1 MINKINLRYLC
12 VKILLEIDEFNFSE
26 VILDKYINNYK
37 LNQKDAAFL
46 TYLTYSVLENLLTI
60 DYNIKIYCDKNFDK
74 FSSDVKNIIRIGVA
88 GIFYMDSIN
97 DATCVNES
105 VKLCSKFKKT
115 SAKSLVN
122 AVLRK
127 ISKNKLLL
135 PNENDKIKYLSIKHS
150 ISEDIINLLF
160 SYYDDACEIIKY
172 LDRSFVCS
180 IRVNTLKTT
189 QLKLCN
195 ILKNDNIEVTMN
207 EDLENNLF
215 ISKFGNLKNNDSFKK
230 GLFFVQDTSSQLI
243 TKLISPKENDI
254 IIDACS
260 SPGGKS
266 FSLSMLTNDK
276 STIYSFDKSESK
288 KEKIDEG
295 IKRLGIRNIK
305 TFVKDSSKSFN
316 EIEMADIVLCDVP
329 CSSIGVISKKP
340 EIRYKTIEEVN
351 GLFDLQLSILNNC
364 SKYVKIGKKLVY
376 TTCTLNKHE
385 NEDVINEFLKQN
397 KNFCLKYIEF
407 DYKNQKEHKSMI
419 TLKPNLTFSDGF
431 FIAILKRVT

>member
-37 LNQKDAAFL
+37 LNQRESSFL

-60 DYNIKIYCDKNFDK
+60 DYNIKIYCDKNFNK
-74 FSSDVKNIIRIGVA
+74 FSSDVKNILRIGVA

-97 DATCVNES
+97 DATCVDES

-122 AVLRK
+122 AILRK
-127 ISKNKLLL
+127 ISKNKILL
-135 PNENDKIKYLSIKHS
+135 PDKKNKIKYLSIKHS

-160 SYYDDACEIIKY
+160 SYYDDADEIIKY
-172 LDRSFVCS
+172 LDRTSVCS

-189 QLKLCN
+189 QSKLYDFLRN
-195 ILKNDNIEVTMN
+195 SNIEVKIN
-207 EDLENNLF
+207 KDLENNLF
-215 ISKFGNLKNNDSFKK
+215 IFKFGNLKMNECFKK
-230 GLFFVQDTSSQLI
+230 GLFFVQDSSSQLV

-266 FSLSMLTNDK
+266 FSLAMLTNDK
-276 STIYSFDKSESK
+276 SKIYSFDKNENK
-288 KEKIDEG
+288 KRKIDEG
-295 IKRLGIRNIK
+295 IKRLGIKNIK
-305 TFVKDSSKSFN
+305 TFVKDSSKSFDK
-316 EIEMADIVLCDVP
+316 IEMADIVLCDVP

-340 EIRYKTIEEVN
+340 EIRYKTKDEIDS
-351 GLFDLQLSILNNC
+351 LFNLQLSILNNC
-364 SKYVKIGKKLVY
+364 SKYVKLGKKLVY
-376 TTCTLNKHE
+376 TTCTLNKRE

-397 KNFCLKYIEF
+397 KNFGLQDIEI
-407 DYKNQKEHKSMI
+407 DYKNQKEKNNMI
-419 TLKPNLTFSDGF
+419 TIRPNLTFSDGF
-431 FIAILKRVT
+431 FIAILKRIT